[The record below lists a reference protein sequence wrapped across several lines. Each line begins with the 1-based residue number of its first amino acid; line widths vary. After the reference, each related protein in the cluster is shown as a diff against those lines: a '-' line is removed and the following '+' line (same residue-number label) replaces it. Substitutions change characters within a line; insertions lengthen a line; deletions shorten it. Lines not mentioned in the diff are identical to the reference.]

1 MMIRPAAAAWCA
13 GLAALVGA
21 GLAGAQQNIPRES
34 QILVAP
40 PVVSAPTPKPGVMQ
54 QQVPPDRVP
63 AQPAENLCALAIGA
77 AELDALREVI
87 LGLLAKSPSRRDE
100 FLKAEADVPADCARQ
115 KAIFYMRSLV
125 VARNRG

>member
-1 MMIRPAAAAWCA
+1 
-13 GLAALVGA
+13 
-21 GLAGAQQNIPRES
+21 
-34 QILVAP
+34 
-40 PVVSAPTPKPGVMQ
+40 MQ